1 MASERDEEQIK
12 AGIIKVLFLKNRVT
26 LAEQNSDNKNFN
38 KEEFPIPIP
47 PADQAWQSM
56 RQKLDVALPV
66 GKNLPARSH
75 VRRLW
80 IKAAVAA
87 TTVATITT
95 AVWQYSYKHNGST
108 PSSGNNTHDTSLTS
122 TKPESSATSTAT
134 YAPITSKQEDT
145 LLHDTTSSIIKGLP
159 GEQRNVVNSHL
170 LSTSSQSLQTSSPA
184 PLRPVRKSKPSQAT
198 PSTQSPQLLPISV
211 LTQSRQSSDTSQ
223 SSQLQQLLQASASGE
238 PLPVEKTPSQP
249 AAEQQMF
256 SKQQQLPAKTYM
268 HAGDYSAAATES
280 RPSLQ
285 LAMIQSPVVRYNTGL
300 QRKADLLTLR
310 QLSNR
315 NTEKKWALYLQLNVP
330 VPLSGDSSYFMGPDG
345 KDQFYRYLIPTV
357 RVERKV
363 WKGALSLD
371 VQPSVSTIPT
381 YNKYEINPV
390 QISPYDTSASLLK
403 QSGWGLALQYQIP
416 VLKKWQVGAGVQAS
430 FLQKAVMQQTISDSM
445 SYKST
450 KIYSASTEDKRDLNK
465 VRLYGTAELD
475 YVAGKWQLGLR
486 TLIPF
491 TRVSKTRDISARPVN
506 VEFVLRRRLWTK

>member
-1 MASERDEEQIK
+1 
-12 AGIIKVLFLKNRVT
+12 

-38 KEEFPIPIP
+38 KEESPIPIP
-47 PADQAWQSM
+47 PADQAWQAM

-66 GKNLPARSH
+66 GKNLPARTH

-80 IKAAVAA
+80 IKAAVTA

-95 AVWQYSYKHNGST
+95 AAWQYSHRHNGGT
-108 PSSGNNTHDTSLTS
+108 LSSGNNTYDTSLTS
-122 TKPESSATSTAT
+122 TKPVSPATSAAT
-134 YAPITSKQEDT
+134 YPSITSKQGDT
-145 LLHDTTSSIIKGLP
+145 LPGDTTSSSIKGLS
-159 GEQRNVVNSHL
+159 GEQPDVVNSHL
-170 LSTSSQSLQTSSPA
+170 LSTSSQSLQTSSSSPAPSSLQSPA
-184 PLRPVRKSKPSQAT
+184 PLRPVRKSQPSQAT
-198 PSTQSPQLLPISV
+198 PSTRSPQLLPISV

-223 SSQLQQLLQASASGE
+223 SAQLQQLLQASASGE

-249 AAEQQMF
+249 ATEQQTF
-256 SKQQQLPAKTYM
+256 SKQQQLPAKTYT
-268 HAGDYSAAATES
+268 HAGDGPTAKTES
-280 RPSLQ
+280 HPSLQ
-285 LAMIQSPVVRYNTGL
+285 LAMIQSPVVRYNTSL

-310 QLSNR
+310 QLSDR

-371 VQPSVSTIPT
+371 VQPSVSTVPT
-381 YNKYEINPV
+381 SNKYEINPV
-390 QISPYDTSASLLK
+390 QTSPYDTSASLLK

-416 VLKKWQVGAGVQAS
+416 VRKKWQVGAGVQAS

-445 SYKST
+445 SYKYT

-465 VRLYGTAELD
+465 IRLYGTAELD

-491 TRVSKTRDISARPVN
+491 TQVSKTRDISARPVN
-506 VEFVLRRRLWTK
+506 VEFVLRRKLWTK